1 MAQTFGGFGGFITTA
16 AVLISIVIVVGLWAH
31 HQPPRDNSDPVGGRS
46 NMSVLTDALTGCQYL
61 ATQRGGITPR
71 MDADNKQGCN

>member
-1 MAQTFGGFGGFITTA
+1 MVKEWSPAALAA
-16 AVLISIVIVVGLWAH
+16 AVVVIAVVSFLSM
-31 HQPPRDNSDPVGGRS
+31 HQTPRDNSDPIGGRS

-71 MDADNKQGCN
+71 MGADNKQVCN